1 MKTHF
6 THRIFALLLLLV
18 IVVPITIQTV
28 HAFEK
33 HEHTVCTA
41 TDIKHIHNQD
51 IDCSVFHF
59 QIQQDVFDFS
69 TGYELVNFII
79 VTQKFNNYSPSKYHT
94 YLISKSSRG
103 PPCFIV

>member
-1 MKTHF
+1 MKTHH

-18 IVVPITIQTV
+18 IIVPITIQTV
-28 HAFEK
+28 HAFEN

-59 QIQQDVFDFS
+59 QIQLNIFDFS
-69 TGYELVNFII
+69 TDYEFINFPI
-79 VTQKFNNYSPSKYHT
+79 VDQNFDNYTPSTYHT

-103 PPCFIV
+103 PPYFIV